1 MGRHSRPT
9 PAQQAR
15 ATSLKAAAALGVA
28 GTIAFG
34 LHSSVGGDKS
44 TEARSD
50 VHASQEQV
58 PDIDPTA
65 DEKPTGSHVS
75 PSESA
80 KPRPLADQT
89 DQTDRADR
97 TGGTGGGGTEPS
109 AAATPS
115 HTPSATPSTPAHTDV
130 ATSPQQR
137 GDQTPTAPS
146 SPTRTPSGDPATPGT
161 PSGQPGDSPQPGN
174 GGGQGKG
181 VVGDVVDGL
190 GNTLDGVVGGLTGA
204 LGG

>member
-9 PAQQAR
+9 PAQLAR
-15 ATSLKAAAALGVA
+15 ANSLKAVTVLGVA

-44 TEARSD
+44 TQARSD
-50 VHASQEQV
+50 VHASQEQK

-65 DEKPTGSHVS
+65 DDKPSGSHIS

-80 KPRPLADQT
+80 KPRPLPDQSDHT
-89 DQTDRADR
+89 D
-97 TGGTGGGGTEPS
+97 GSGGGGTEPS
-109 AAATPS
+109 GAATPS
-115 HTPSATPSTPAHTDV
+115 HTPTATPSTPAHTDV
-130 ATSPQQR
+130 ATSPTQR
-137 GDQTPTAPS
+137 GDQAPAAPS
-146 SPTRTPSGDPATPGT
+146 SPARTLSDDPSTPGT
-161 PSGQPGDSPQPGN
+161 PSGQPSESPQPGN

-181 VVGDVVDGL
+181 VVGDVVDGV
-190 GNTLDGVVGGLTGA
+190 GNTLDGVVGGLSGA